1 MKRAV
6 FSTKG
11 SLGNHGN
18 HVLHTYL
25 YMNNLI
31 CEGKAS
37 QIISNS
43 YKGIY
48 ILVTLVTWLPIYIL
62 HSSNTSISVCSSIS
76 GGNAYA

>member
-1 MKRAV
+1 MKKAI
-6 FSTKG
+6 FSAKG
-11 SLGNHGN
+11 SLGNHSN

-25 YMNNLI
+25 YNDELLCGVEATQINL
-31 CEGKAS
+31 
-37 QIISNS
+37 NS

>member
-6 FSTKG
+6 FSAKG

-18 HVLHTYL
+18 HVLHAYL

-43 YKGIY
+43 YKGICF
-48 ILVTLVTWLPIYIL
+48 LVTLVTWLPMYIFY
-62 HSSNTSISVCSSIS
+62 SSNLSISECSSIP
-76 GGNAYA
+76 GGKAYA